1 MPTERP
7 GDDKQYDRNCSAGR
21 DGDGD
26 RDGGGGGGDGDQ
38 ELEINICGKTLLVV
52 GHHDK
57 QVLLC
62 TSLGLSLKLPPLHNR
77 PLYYH
82 LSVTTFDFGRNFAE
96 ISFLMKLPLETG
108 AENSKFQVKLSE
120 LS

>member
-1 MPTERP
+1 MSV
-7 GDDKQYDRNCSAGR
+7 GNADGR
-21 DGDGD
+21 
-26 RDGGGGGGDGDQ
+26 GGGGGGDGGGGGGGQ
-38 ELEINICGKTLLVV
+38 ELEINICGKSLLVV

-62 TSLGLSLKLPPLHNR
+62 TSLSLKLPSLHNR
-77 PLYYH
+77 PLYYY
-82 LSVTTFDFGRNFAE
+82 LSVTTFDFGRDFAE

>member
-62 TSLGLSLKLPPLHNR
+62 TSLSLKLPSLHNW